1 MQIGFMKNRIVNY
14 ESGFTLMELVI
25 GTALAGLLL
34 GVVFQ
39 CLQLGVRSWLRQE
52 QQLDVQDNLRI
63 ALELVA
69 GELRLSGG
77 VVTVIPDELRFQ
89 RLKGDQWVSVRYY
102 VANGALIRQE
112 GGGHPPVASR
122 IKSMRIRYFQQNNQ
136 ETTDPALI
144 SRVEVILTAGAAG
157 VKDTTLRTSVQL
169 RCKGQ

>member
-1 MQIGFMKNRIVNY
+1 MKNRIVNY

-63 ALELVA
+63 TLELVA
-69 GELRLSGG
+69 AELRLSLG
-77 VVTVIPDELRFQ
+77 VGAVKSDELCFQ
-89 RLKGDQWVSVRYY
+89 RLKGDKRVTVRYY
-102 VANGALIRQE
+102 VANGALIRE
-112 GGGHPPVASR
+112 EDGGHPPVASR
-122 IKSMRIRYFQQNNQ
+122 IKSLQIRYFQPDNQ
-136 ETTDPALI
+136 ETTDPALV